1 MLKTKKKVIPLNIPL
16 LKGNEKKYLID
27 CLKSNYV
34 SSVGPFVREFEYKF
48 SKIIG
53 SKYAVACSSGTSALH
68 LALLSLNI
76 GKSDL
81 VIAPN
86 LTFVATINSIKY
98 VGAEPILMDIDENT
112 GHLDLKLLENFLLKE
127 CFLKGKNCFHKMSK
141 KNLVQKLAVTRL

>member
-1 MLKTKKKVIPLNIPL
+1 MQFRVMLKTKKKVIPLNIPL

-81 VIAPN
+81 FIKIP
-86 LTFVATINSIKY
+86 IKY
-98 VGAEPILMDIDENT
+98 IFTM
-112 GHLDLKLLENFLLKE
+112 
-127 CFLKGKNCFHKMSK
+127 FLKFFCYAFISK
-141 KNLVQKLAVTRL
+141 SFASSLFV